1 MNAPSVRPGEVD
13 DEGRLFDVEQAR
25 LWIGFMRRSLWRHK
39 VRAASVGLVVFGLAL
54 FAAMSAQSMYTVDTS
69 FIAQADRT
77 RSVTNPG
84 LVTENAV
91 DSALVN
97 VAGTVK
103 SEANLRKLLAQT
115 GADKTYLLSEPKLA
129 RLQRQQLEKL
139 LGTPTPAQR
148 QDTIVRALRSGISA
162 NVEAGTG
169 TITIAVTWPDPA
181 MGVTLANQ
189 ARQNLIADRRQ
200 SEIDQYRIA
209 LDVVQRQ
216 VTESDA
222 RVSAL
227 RDRLGIPE
235 TSVTPLPDGSP
246 LKPALTVQN
255 TLADRLE
262 NAKIALKTAEASFD
276 GRYRVVTQAELPALG
291 SSPRTKLVLAGIVAA
306 LLAAICAAAAGDIIH
321 GRLVEQW
328 QIVRQCN
335 LPILTHIDL

>member
-1 MNAPSVRPGEVD
+1 
-13 DEGRLFDVEQAR
+13 
-25 LWIGFMRRSLWRHK
+25 
-39 VRAASVGLVVFGLAL
+39 
-54 FAAMSAQSMYTVDTS
+54 
-69 FIAQADRT
+69 
-77 RSVTNPG
+77 
-84 LVTENAV
+84 
-91 DSALVN
+91 
-97 VAGTVK
+97 
-103 SEANLRKLLAQT
+103 
-115 GADKTYLLSEPKLA
+115 
-129 RLQRQQLEKL
+129 
-139 LGTPTPAQR
+139 
-148 QDTIVRALRSGISA
+148 
-162 NVEAGTG
+162 
-169 TITIAVTWPDPA
+169 

-222 RVSAL
+222 RVMGL

-291 SSPRTKLVLAGIVAA
+291 SSPRTKLLLAGIVAA
-306 LLAAICAAAAGDIIH
+306 LLAAICAAAAGDIIR

-335 LPILTHIDL
+335 LPILTHIDA

>member
-1 MNAPSVRPGEVD
+1 MNAPSAPHPDVD

-25 LWIGFMRRSLWRHK
+25 LWIGFLRRSLRRHK
-39 VRAASVGLVVFGLAL
+39 LRAGSVGLVVFALAM
-54 FAAMSAQSMYTVDTS
+54 FAALSSQSLYTVDTS

-91 DSALVN
+91 DSALIN
-97 VAGTVK
+97 VEGTVK
-103 SEANLRKLLAQT
+103 SEANLRKLLADT
-115 GADKTYLLSEPKLA
+115 GAGDTYLLLEPRLA
-129 RLQRQQLEKL
+129 RLQREQWEKL

-148 QDTIVRALRSGISA
+148 ADTVMRALRGGTTA
-162 NVEAGTG
+162 KVEESTG
-169 TITIAVTWPDPA
+169 TITIAVTWPDPDMA
-181 MGVTLANQ
+181 VILANK
-189 ARQNLIADRRQ
+189 ARENLIADRRE
-200 SEIDQYRIA
+200 SEINQYRIA
-209 LDVVQRQ
+209 LDVVQKQ
-216 VTESDA
+216 VVESDA
-222 RVSAL
+222 RVTAL

-276 GRYRVVTQAELPALG
+276 GRYRVVTQAELPAIA
-291 SSPRTKLVLAGIVAA
+291 SSPRTKLVMAGLVAA
-306 LLAAICAAAAGDIIH
+306 VLAAVCAAAASDIFR

-335 LPILTHIDL
+335 LPILAHVDT